1 METQTR
7 GESGA
12 DSGVRLSNKMRLVK
26 SASVAMFTVAA
37 PLFTTTIAYS
47 QDYPV
52 KSLRVVTSEAGGGL
66 DFAARLISRSVS
78 EQLQQNVI
86 VDNRP
91 IAVMGVTVARAPAD
105 GYTML
110 FAGTTF
116 MIAPLLEKTP
126 YDPLADFAAVT
137 LVARQPNILAV
148 PASFPA
154 KSVKELIAAA
164 KAKPGELNYAS
175 SGTGSQAHLATELL
189 KSMAGID
196 MVHVPYKGVGPALV
210 DLTGGRVQMMI
221 ATSASVIPHV
231 KAGRL
236 RALAVTSAEP
246 SALVPGLPTV
256 AAAGLADFE
265 AITIQGMFAPAKTPA
280 ARLDRLN
287 REIFA
292 VLNRQEIKDQLINA
306 GVEPVGSSR
315 EQLAAVMKATTSRI
329 GRLIANLGLA
339 VR

>member
-1 METQTR
+1 MPGEMFR
-7 GESGA
+7 GHRA
-12 DSGVRLSNKMRLVK
+12 WML
-26 SASVAMFTVAA
+26 AVAA
-37 PLFTTTIAYS
+37 LGFVTTTCFG

-78 EQLQQNVI
+78 ERLQQNVI

-91 IAVMGVTVARAPAD
+91 IAVMGITVARAPAD

-126 YDPLADFAAVT
+126 YDPLLDFAAVT

-148 PASFPA
+148 PVSFPA
-154 KSVKELIAAA
+154 KSVIELIAAE
-164 KAKPGELNYAS
+164 KSRPGEFNYAS

-196 MVHVPYKGVGPALV
+196 IVHVPYKGVGPALA
-210 DLTGGRVQMMI
+210 DLSGGRVQMMI

-246 SALVPGLPTV
+246 SVLVPGLPTV
-256 AAAGLADFE
+256 AAAGLAEFE
-265 AITIQGMFAPAKTPA
+265 AITIQGMFVPTKTPS

-287 REIFA
+287 REIVA
-292 VLNRQEIKDQLINA
+292 VLSRTEIRDQLINA
-306 GVEPVGSSR
+306 GVEAVGSSC
-315 EQLAAVMKATTSRI
+315 EQLSAVMQATVNRM

-339 VR
+339 PR